1 MKRQGVQE
9 RQGDPVEE
17 SNDQGDTFLSEISV
31 AYEGLHSLYLY
42 AHMLSIRH
50 WGAGKAWSD

>member
-31 AYEGLHSLYLY
+31 AYEGLYSLYLY
-42 AHMLSIRH
+42 AHMLSVRH
-50 WGAGKAWSD
+50 